1 MTWWRRI
8 GAVGPLATV
17 ALFVPPVSGLL
28 LLGTLP
34 QLGAWLRGQEQLGL
48 AIYLAAFTLLGGLAL
63 LPTYAQSVLGGW
75 AFGFAAGWAATIA
88 GFVGAALV
96 SYAITR
102 RLSGDRIERL
112 LAERQRWHAVYRQ
125 LMHTSAWRS
134 VGLITLLRL
143 PPSAPFAASN
153 VAMGALGVPKGPFA
167 LGTALGLAPRAGV
180 AVYAG
185 AGLATLDPSNLR
197 DAGTFA
203 LSLGLTFAAVVLV
216 GWMATRAL
224 RRVEAAERVHE
235 TAGPTPVRLE
245 G

>member
-1 MTWWRRI
+1 
-8 GAVGPLATV
+8 LATV

-34 QLGAWLRGQEQLGL
+34 LLGAWLRGEGLLGV
-48 AIYLAAFTLLGGLAL
+48 AVYLAAFVLLGGLAL

-75 AFGFAAGWAATIA
+75 AFGFAGGWAATVT

-96 SYAITR
+96 GYALTR
-102 RLSGDRIERL
+102 RLSGDNIERL
-112 LAERQRWHAVYRQ
+112 LAERRRWHAVYRQ

-134 VGLITLLRL
+134 TGLVTLLRL
-143 PPSAPFAASN
+143 PPNAPFAATN
-153 VAMGALGVPKGPFA
+153 VVMGALGVPRGPYA
-167 LGTALGLAPRAGV
+167 VGTALGLAPRAGV

-197 DAGTFA
+197 DASQFA
-203 LSLGLTFAAVVLV
+203 VTLGLTFTAVVLI

-224 RRVEAAERVHE
+224 GRVEAAERREHE
-235 TAGPTPVRLE
+235 EARHGAIGLE

>member
-17 ALFVPPVSGLL
+17 ALLVPPVSGIL

-34 QLGAWLRGQEQLGL
+34 LLGAWLRGHQEIGLVLYLG
-48 AIYLAAFTLLGGLAL
+48 AFTLLGGLAL

-75 AFGFAAGWAATIA
+75 AFGFGAGWAVTVA

-112 LAERQRWHAVYRQ
+112 LAERRRWHAVYRQ
-125 LMHTSAWRS
+125 LMHTSFGRS

-143 PPSAPFAASN
+143 PPNAPFAASN
-153 VAMGALGVPKGPFA
+153 VGMGALGVPVVPYA

-203 LSLGLTFAAVVLV
+203 ASLGLTFATVLLI

-224 RRVEAAERVHE
+224 RRVESAERR
-235 TAGPTPVRLE
+235 AGGDAAIRLE

>member
-17 ALFVPPVSGLL
+17 ALVVPPVSGLL

-34 QLGAWLRGQEQLGL
+34 QLGAWLRAQELAGL
-48 AIYLAAFTLLGGLAL
+48 VLYLAAFTVLGGLAL

-75 AFGFAAGWAATIA
+75 AFGFAAGWAATVA

-102 RLSGDRIERL
+102 RVSGTRIEDL
-112 LAERQRWHAVYRQ
+112 LAERPKWHAVYRQ

-134 VGLITLLRL
+134 IGLITLLRL
-143 PPSAPFAASN
+143 PPNAPFAASN
-153 VAMGALGVPKGPFA
+153 VALGALGVPPGPYA
-167 LGTALGLAPRAGV
+167 LGTALGLAPRAAV

-203 LSLGLTFAAVVLV
+203 LSLGLTFAAVVLA

-224 RRVEAAERVHE
+224 RRVEAVERAHD
-235 TAGPTPVRLE
+235 AAVRLD